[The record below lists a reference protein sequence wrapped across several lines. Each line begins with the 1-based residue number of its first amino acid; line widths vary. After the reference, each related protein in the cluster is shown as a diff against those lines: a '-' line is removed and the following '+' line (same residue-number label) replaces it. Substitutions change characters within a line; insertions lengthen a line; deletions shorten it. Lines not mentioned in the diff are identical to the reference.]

1 MKKRVWAAFIAMILI
16 FSLNATVS
24 ATDVEVN
31 YDDVILQQAIEVDSK
46 VSAQE
51 DFTIVSLIESSLATA
66 SLNEASAGGEKAIQ
80 SIEKEND
87 LVKVTTIVP
96 YKVLPTGGMVNS
108 FTYVPVQTR
117 STDPVTTEFVDVT
130 VTVTTTYAQ
139 YENPYTFC
147 AFYRPAGVEAY
158 WSSDNSTASVS
169 NMTVWFDS
177 AGELHSYP
185 DCLNDVPLS
194 STLIDDYYF
203 IRSSINRNNPVENRS
218 YVDGSHTMPTNR
230 VIRCIS
236 FFDHGGLV
244 YIDLTYSVNGRSY
257 EHDTSYYAYTA

>member
-130 VTVTTTYAQ
+130 VTVTTTYAE
-139 YENPYTFC
+139 YESPYTFINY
-147 AFYRPAGVEAY
+147 YRHAGVEAY